1 MVEYAGNTE
10 SMNGVQYLRLIGDAR
25 AFRQSAW
32 LVEQEIHRLAV
43 RQGDLSPVGGSTG
56 WPSHSVWESLK
67 TASHFN
73 LAIALE
79 LRLKC
84 FLHLHDVTP
93 LKGFEGHCL
102 AKLYGQ
108 FGDNE
113 KSTVASLEGLFR
125 EAANDFPFHLVAFL
139 STDDPAV
146 PAGPDDRALVTLTD
160 LFAYMDEDVELWRKR
175 YSWEQ
180 SANREWQHYLDD
192 LSAFFSFLDKTEAL
206 ATQMARERGIVR

>member
-1 MVEYAGNTE
+1 
-10 SMNGVQYLRLIGDAR
+10 MNGVQYLRLIGDAR

-32 LVEQEIHRLAV
+32 LVEQEIRRLEV
-43 RQGDLSPVGGSTG
+43 RQGDRSPVGGSTG

-73 LAIALE
+73 LAISLE

-84 FLHLHDVTP
+84 FLHLQDVTP
-93 LKGFEGHCL
+93 LKGHCL

-108 FGDNE
+108 LGVDGRA
-113 KSTVASLEGLFR
+113 TVARLEELFR
-125 EAANDFPFHLVAFL
+125 EATTEFPFRLVAFL

-146 PAGPDDRALVTLTD
+146 PAGPDDRELITLRD

-175 YSWEQ
+175 YSWEHA
-180 SANREWQHYLDD
+180 ANRQWQHYLDD
-192 LSAFFSFLDKTEAL
+192 LSAFFAFLDKTEVL